1 MIFFKSISLSFGLSL
16 LLLSNLNANCSNKL
30 FSISSNKNT
39 RIIDFVEYLSGECN
53 LSIIIT
59 DPQVNSFLKSK
70 LNRTNINNLT
80 IIEIFDIILKDY
92 NLSYT
97 LNNKLLK
104 ISYLTTRMFEINYI
118 LSTRKGIGSTNI
130 AFSSHNGQTQ
140 NRQNP
145 NIYYDS
151 LNIDDKQN
159 QVEDST
165 TESSIQIKSTDEV
178 VFWKELDLE
187 LQKILNRPQDIYEA
201 EAPIINKNAGIVTA
215 TATIKQM
222 NRLERY
228 LKKLQ
233 AKVQLQVLI
242 DVQLLSVKLNKNRTT
257 GVDWSQ
263 LFALQNMQVSAF
275 GSLGD
280 TTKKNHFTISGGGSL
295 KEVIKFLNTQ
305 GNVSSV
311 SNPKVLTLNNQP
323 ALITAGTEYFYKI
336 TNSTN
341 QQGAGGGLAATSHT
355 EIIKSVFAGVLLS
368 ITPEISDDKT
378 ITLKINPS
386 LSEVIDGTGAYDQG
400 TSTTTP
406 SGGRTSP
413 PDIVRSQL
421 SSVVTVQDGSRI
433 ILGGLI
439 NSKKVVKINKIPI
452 LGDIPILNYLFKYES
467 KSKVV
472 QELVII
478 IEPHIISKDEKKV
491 SLSDLKFKN
500 INNKST
506 EKIFESLEVN

>member
-1 MIFFKSISLSFGLSL
+1 MKYFNLVRLLLGLSL
-16 LLLSNLNANCSNKL
+16 LLSNLSANCSDRL
-30 FSISSNKNT
+30 FSISSNQNT
-39 RIIDFVEYLSGECN
+39 KIINFVEHISNECKLSV
-53 LSIIIT
+53 IT
-59 DPQVNSFLKSK
+59 NPQADKFLNTK
-70 LNRTNINNLT
+70 LNITNINNLPIT
-80 IIEIFDIILKDY
+80 KVLDIILREN

-97 LNNKLLK
+97 LENNILK

-130 AFSSHNGQTQ
+130 ALSSQ
-140 NRQNP
+140 NKQANYRQNK
-145 NIYYDS
+145 S
-151 LNIDDKQN
+151 
-159 QVEDST
+159 EGST

-336 TNSTN
+336 VNSTN
-341 QQGAGGGLAATSHT
+341 QQATSGGLVTTTS
-355 EIIKSVFAGVLLS
+355 EIIQSVFAGVLLS
-368 ITPEISDDKT
+368 ITPAISNDKT

-386 LSEVIDGTGAYDQG
+386 LSEVIDGTGAYNQG
-400 TSTTTP
+400 ASSTT
-406 SGGRTSP
+406 SSGGGRTSP
-413 PDIVRSQL
+413 PDIIRSQL
-421 SSVVTVQDGSRI
+421 SSVITLKDGNRV

-439 NSKKVVKINKIPI
+439 NSKNVVKIVKVPI

-467 KSKVV
+467 KSKIV

-478 IEPHIISKDEKKV
+478 IEPHIVSKYEKEIV
-491 SLSDLKFKN
+491 LSNLEFDKIFKN
-500 INNKST
+500 
-506 EKIFESLEVN
+506 LEVT

>member
-1 MIFFKSISLSFGLSL
+1 MKYFNLVRLLLGLSL
-16 LLLSNLNANCSNKL
+16 LLSNLSANCSDRL
-30 FSISSNKNT
+30 FSISSNQNT
-39 RIIDFVEYLSGECN
+39 KIINFVEHISNECKLSV
-53 LSIIIT
+53 IT
-59 DPQVNSFLKSK
+59 NPQADKFLNTK
-70 LNRTNINNLT
+70 LNITNINNLPIT
-80 IIEIFDIILKDY
+80 KVLDIILREN

-97 LNNKLLK
+97 LENNILK

-130 AFSSHNGQTQ
+130 ALSSQ
-140 NRQNP
+140 NKQSNYRQNK
-145 NIYYDS
+145 S
-151 LNIDDKQN
+151 
-159 QVEDST
+159 EGST

-201 EAPIINKNAGIVTA
+201 ETPIINKNAGIVTA

-341 QQGAGGGLAATSHT
+341 QQGTGGGLAATSRT
-355 EIIKSVFAGVLLS
+355 EIIQSVFAGVLLS

-478 IEPHIISKDEKKV
+478 IEPHIISKDEKRV

-506 EKIFESLEVN
+506 DKIFESLEVN